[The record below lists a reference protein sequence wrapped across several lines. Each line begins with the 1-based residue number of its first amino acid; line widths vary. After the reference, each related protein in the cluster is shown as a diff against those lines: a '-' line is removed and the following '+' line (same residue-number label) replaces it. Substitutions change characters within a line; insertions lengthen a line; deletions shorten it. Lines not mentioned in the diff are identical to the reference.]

1 MTVIS
6 DLTDTIP
13 GLVPASSLDP
23 TERAPDRPL
32 ISDSESW
39 DAIQTVA
46 TCFRHTGWQTLRHR
60 IYRALIRTGQP
71 ENRILAFT
79 DCGSRAYVCRH
90 RTDTER
96 YAVLGSGCRDRFCI
110 PCQKSR
116 SRVIGQNVTQYL
128 AGGPVRFITLT
139 LRHNHT
145 TLAEQLTRLIAAFTR
160 LRQRKFWKRHVVGG
174 AAFLEVTLSVTE
186 EWHPHL
192 HVLAHGKYIPY
203 AVLRSEWLAVTGDS
217 YITDV
222 RCAKSDAEVVAYV
235 AKYASKPFSGFISRS
250 PPHLDELIHAMHGRR
265 TIVAFGTWRSLK
277 ATFEEPT
284 GDWEYLCTL
293 DELVYHAR
301 ARQAEWMAILMA
313 VAPHRAQAM
322 LERIGDETTR
332 APPDVPDLQAE
343 QFLLFADTDT
353 PDFYANQ

>member
-1 MTVIS
+1 MTDQT

-13 GLVPASSLDP
+13 GLVPASSLDR
-23 TERAPDRPL
+23 TERRPRPAQP
-32 ISDSESW
+32 SNSESW
-39 DAIQTVA
+39 DSIQTISD
-46 TCFRHTGWQTLRHR
+46 CFRHGGWQPLRER
-60 IYRALIRTGQP
+60 VYSALIRTGQP
-71 ENRILAFT
+71 ENRILAFC

-90 RTDTER
+90 RTDPER
-96 YAVLGSGCRDRFCI
+96 YAVLGSGCRDRFCL

-116 SRVIGQNVTQYL
+116 SHVVAQNVTHYL
-128 AGGPVRFITLT
+128 AGSPVRFITLT
-139 LRHNHT
+139 LKHRPG
-145 TLAEQLTRLIAAFTR
+145 TLASQLTRLVAAFTR
-160 LRQRKFWKRHVVGG
+160 LRQRRFWKQHVIGG

-203 AVLRSEWLAVTGDS
+203 AVLRHEWLAVTGDS
-217 YITDV
+217 FITDV

-235 AKYASKPFSGFISRS
+235 AKYASKPFSGCISRS
-250 PPHLDELIHAMHGRR
+250 PAHLDELILAMHGRR
-265 TIVAFGTWRSLK
+265 TIVAFGTWKTLK

-301 ARQAEWMAILMA
+301 ARQAEWLAILMA
-313 VAPHRAQAM
+313 VAPDRAEAM
-322 LERIGDETTR
+322 MEAVGEAPARD
-332 APPDVPDLQAE
+332 PPDVPDLQAE

-353 PDFYANQ
+353 PAFYAHQ